1 MYNTKTNITIPRSR
15 RHKKHRKL
23 KYIFKVFILT
33 IILLIISFTAVKYII
48 KSNSFEDDK
57 KVNHVHSMYGVDSLY
72 NQKYLKY
79 NYRTISS
86 LNKKTGNNI
95 DDTDLENPE
104 SENGYN
110 PIVPESEAVTDSF
123 FYDAVFI
130 GDSRTEGFILYNGLS
145 YVTSLTAKGLMVD
158 TAFTRPAINMNGE
171 KLTVMKALS
180 KIKFNKVYIM
190 LGINELGW
198 AYSDIFIKKYAEIV
212 NYIKEI
218 NSEAQIYVQ
227 SILPVSYEKSSSDKI
242 YNNNNID
249 DYNKLIL
256 EMTKDKQV
264 YYLDVAKSIKD
275 DGGNLPVDASLDG
288 IHLKKEYCQKWFE
301 YLKTHTIQSKIE
313 DEGDN

>member
-1 MYNTKTNITIPRSR
+1 MYNTKTSMTIPRSR
-15 RHKKHRKL
+15 RHKKHRKIRN
-23 KYIFKVFILT
+23 IFKFLILAA
-33 IILLIISFTAVKYII
+33 ILFIISIIAVKYIT
-48 KSNSFEDDK
+48 KSNSFEEDK
-57 KVNHVHSMYGVDSLY
+57 KVNRVYSMYGVDYLY
-72 NQKYLKY
+72 NQKYLQY
-79 NYRTISS
+79 NYKTIST

-104 SENGYN
+104 NNDNQNDYN
-110 PIVPESEAVTDSF
+110 SIVPESESVTDDYF
-123 FYDAVFI
+123 NDAVFI

-145 YVTSLTAKGLMVD
+145 NVTSLTAKGLMVD

-212 NYIKEI
+212 DYIKEI

-242 YNNNNID
+242 YNNNNINN
-249 DYNKLIL
+249 YNKLIL

-264 YYLDVAKSIKD
+264 YYLDVAEAIKD

-288 IHLKKEYCQKWFE
+288 IHLKKEYCQKWYD

-313 DEGDN
+313 E